1 MIGKEKIFTTLSSIL
16 KRSEADQ
23 TEAVCIGSENGL
35 TRFANSFIHQN
46 VSETNS
52 KTYFRA
58 ILGKKIGVAIT
69 NSFKRD
75 DLKRALE
82 NAIEIAK
89 NQREN
94 PDFTTLPSQQKYTK
108 IRTHLKKTASFT
120 PAQRALEV
128 KKIFDRATK
137 HNLTVAGSFSTGESE
152 IAVMNSNGV
161 KCYQPL
167 SAATINV
174 VIMSDNSSG
183 YAEALNRDVAE
194 IDVEKLSE
202 VAIQKCLES
211 RNPKGLEPGE
221 YDVILEHT
229 AVANLLEWMNYIGLG
244 SKSFQ
249 EKTSFLADKIGQKIM
264 GDNISIYD
272 DGNDDSAIA
281 FPFDFEG
288 VAKKK
293 VNLIQKGIAKGV
305 VYDSISAKKDK
316 VKSTGHALT
325 ADIAEGALALNLFVK
340 AGTSS
345 KEKMIESCDRGL
357 LITRFHYINGLLDT
371 RNALMTGMT
380 RDGTFWIENGKIQHG
395 VKNLRFTESML
406 KAFSNV
412 EQISRDRKI
421 VNSWWEDLGCIVCP
435 SMLIKNFKFTGK
447 TEF

>member
-1 MIGKEKIFTTLSSIL
+1 MIAREKIFTTLSSIL

-23 TEAVCIGSENGL
+23 TEAVFIGSDTGL

-52 KTYFRA
+52 KTYLRA
-58 ILGKKIGVAIT
+58 ILGKKIGVAVT

-75 DLKRALE
+75 DLKKALE
-82 NAIEIAK
+82 NAIQIAK
-89 NQREN
+89 NQKEN
-94 PDFTTLPSQQKYTK
+94 PDFTTLPFKQKYGR
-108 IRTHLKKTASFT
+108 IRTYLKKTASFT
-120 PAQRALEV
+120 PAQRASEA
-128 KKIFDRATK
+128 KKIFDNAAK
-137 HNLTVAGSFSTGESE
+137 HNLTVAGSFCTGESE
-152 IAVMNSNGV
+152 IAVMNANGV

-183 YAEALNRDVAE
+183 YAEALNRDVTK

-202 VAIQKCLES
+202 IAIQKCLDS
-211 RNPKGLEPGE
+211 KNPKSLEPGE

-229 AVANLLEWMNYIGLG
+229 AVANLLEWMNYIGFG

-272 DGNDDSAIA
+272 DGNDESAIA

-293 VNLIQKGIAKGV
+293 VTLIQKGVAKGV
-305 VYDSISAKKDK
+305 VYDSISANKDK

-325 ADIAEGALALNLFVK
+325 PDQAEGALALNLFVK
-340 AGTSS
+340 AGNSS
-345 KEKMIESCDRGL
+345 NKKMIQSCEKGL

-380 RDGTFWIENGKIQHG
+380 RDGTFWIENGKVQHG

-412 EQISRDRKI
+412 EQMSRDTKI

-435 SMLIKNFKFTGK
+435 SMFVKNFKFTGK